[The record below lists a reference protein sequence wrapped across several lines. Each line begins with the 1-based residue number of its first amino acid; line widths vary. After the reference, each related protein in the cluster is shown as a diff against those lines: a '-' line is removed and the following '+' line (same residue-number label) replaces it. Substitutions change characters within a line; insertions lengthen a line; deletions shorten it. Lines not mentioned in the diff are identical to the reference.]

1 MKNQNSP
8 FSVCL
13 RTVSVSLLLSLL
25 LLSLPASAS
34 PESWSGIEPLKSTRA
49 DVEKALGKPIG
60 EPGPNGELQFK
71 VAGGTVDV
79 YFTGAHFVEVKK
91 LHPKFE
97 GTVLEIVLKHDSSS
111 DTPDSLG
118 LTKKKEFEHENKGNV
133 DVYRNLGEGISYT
146 FIDGKLKT
154 TRYAASTEKLSKAR
168 RM

>member
-8 FSVCL
+8 FSISL
-13 RTVSVSLLLSLL
+13 RTVSVVLLLSLL
-25 LLSLPASAS
+25 LLPLTASAS

-60 EPGPNGELQFK
+60 EPGPNGELRFK

-79 YFTGAHFVEVKK
+79 YFTGAHIVEVKK

-111 DTPDSLG
+111 DTPESLD
-118 LTKKKEFEHENKGNV
+118 LTKKKDFEHEHKANV
-133 DVYRNLGEGISYT
+133 DVYRNLREGISYT
-146 FIDGKLKT
+146 FIDGKLRT
-154 TRYAASTEKLSKAR
+154 TRYAASTEQLSKAR
-168 RM
+168 KG